1 MDRKPKRSKRN
12 NVKGVRDSNQN
23 PYPSFGRDRHA
34 QQVAP
39 GRHQETACK
48 LDTKKTILR
57 IGTWNVR
64 TLYQKGKVDNVSQEM
79 NRMNLN
85 ILGLSEVR
93 WKGAGSTKIDSKTLI
108 YSGGD
113 EHIRG
118 VGILFDETASKSL
131 KSWCPISD
139 RVVVAKIEAK
149 PLNLG
154 IIQVYAPTSEST
166 DEEVEKFYEE
176 IERAKSHLKSQDIK
190 IIMGDFN
197 AKVGDERVEDVV
209 GPCGLGTLN
218 ERGSRLIDWCE
229 MNNFFITNTW
239 FENHHRRQWTW
250 MSPGDRIRNKIDYIL
265 VQKRYRNAV
274 KTSKSLP
281 GADCDSDHI
290 PVMCKFELKLK
301 RVKKTKAHPKF
312 QMDLLRSDTN
322 LREQISVA
330 IQNRYEVL
338 SNITEVEE
346 LWLKMKESLKEV
358 MEEHIP
364 KKDTKVHKKWMN
376 SQILDLMEE
385 RRKLKNDEA
394 EYKILNKKIR
404 RECNAAKE
412 EWINR
417 QCQEIEQNQC
427 KDSKYIHTKINEVSG
442 RNIKCNNPGCIKS
455 KDGTMLME
463 KEEILNRWSEYVEDL
478 FSDNRGTKPEIKK
491 KIEGPC
497 ILKEEVKAALKKMKN
512 GKASGPDNIPTEIIT
527 ALEDLGIDMTTKL
540 LNAIYDSG
548 TIPEDLC
555 KSVFIALPKKP
566 GATECELH
574 RTISLMSHFTK
585 ILLRVLMHRMR
596 KSLRPEISTK
606 QFGFVRDK
614 GTRNAIFTLSM
625 LMERCIEVQ
634 KDLYLCFID
643 YSKAFDKVKHE
654 RLFGMLENLDIDG
667 KDLRVIRNLYWDQT
681 AAVRI
686 EGEYSDFKHIKRG
699 VRQGCVMSPD
709 LFNLYSETILRNLED
724 VPGLKV
730 NGENLNNLR
739 YADDTVLMAESVEQL
754 QKLLD
759 TVVLAS
765 EAMGLSLNVKKT
777 ECMVV
782 SKRSSNPR
790 CNLVSKGERIK
801 QVTKFKYLGYLIT
814 SDGRCATEIRKRIAM
829 AKDAFQKMKSILA
842 NRNITMTTKIRI
854 LKTYIWSVLLYGC
867 ECWTINKEIERKL
880 EAAEMWLI
888 RRMMRISWT
897 DKRTNESVLKEA
909 NLERS
914 LIKTLRRRQLEFLG
928 HVCRHKGLEHVA
940 ITGKIEGKRS
950 RGRQRITFIESL
962 NSWSTNVA
970 SSNTFLKLT
979 EDRSGWRSM
988 IANVCSR
995 QGT

>member
-1 MDRKPKRSKRN
+1 MVRSPKKEKCN
-12 NVKGVRDSNQN
+12 NVNGVSDPF

-39 GRHQETACK
+39 GRHQVTACK
-48 LDTKKTILR
+48 LGKKKSALR

-64 TLYQKGKVDNVSQEM
+64 TLNQKGKLDNVCQEM

-85 ILGLSEVR
+85 ILGLAEVR
-93 WKGAGSTKIDSKTLI
+93 WKGAGSIKIDSKTLI

-113 EHIRG
+113 VHERG
-118 VGILFDETASKSL
+118 VGILFDETTSKSL
-131 KSWCPISD
+131 KSWCPVSD
-139 RVVVAKIEAK
+139 RVVVAKIDAK

-154 IIQVYAPTSEST
+154 IIQVYAPTTEST
-166 DEEVEKFYEE
+166 DEEIEKLYEE
-176 IERAKSHLKSQDIK
+176 IEKAKGYLKSQDIK

-197 AKVGDERVEDVV
+197 AKVGDERVDDVV
-209 GPCGLGTLN
+209 GPCGIGTLN
-218 ERGSRLIDWCE
+218 ERGSRLIEWCE
-229 MNNFFITNTW
+229 RNNFFITNTW
-239 FENHHRRQWTW
+239 FENHQRRQWTW
-250 MSPGDRIRNKIDYIL
+250 MSPGDRVRNKIDYIL

-274 KTSKSLP
+274 KISKSLP

-301 RVKKTKAHPKF
+301 KVKKTKAHPTF
-312 QMDLLRSDTN
+312 QMDLLKTDKS

-330 IQNRYEVL
+330 VQNKYEAL
-338 SNITEVEE
+338 SNITEAEE
-346 LWLKMKESLKEV
+346 LWSKMKESLNDV

-364 KKDTKVHKKWMN
+364 KKDAKVHKKWMN
-376 SQILDLMEE
+376 RKILDLMEE
-385 RRKLKNDEA
+385 RRKQKKDETG
-394 EYKILNKKIR
+394 YKILNKKIKK
-404 RECNAAKE
+404 ECNAAKE
-412 EWINR
+412 EWINE
-417 QCQEIEQNQC
+417 QCQEIERNQYT
-427 KDSKYIHTKINEVSG
+427 DSRYIHTKINEVSG
-442 RNIKCNNPGCIKS
+442 KNFKCNKPGCLKS
-455 KDGTMLME
+455 KDGTMLMD

-478 FSDNRGTKPEIKK
+478 YSDNRGAKPEIKK
-491 KIEGPC
+491 NIEGPC
-497 ILKEEVKAALKKMKN
+497 ILKEEVQRALKKMKS
-512 GKASGPDNIPTEIIT
+512 GKATGPDNIPVEIIT
-527 ALEDLGIDMTTKL
+527 VLEDLGIDMTTKL

-555 KSVFIALPKKP
+555 KSVFIALPKTP

-585 ILLRVLMHRMR
+585 ILLRVLMLRVR

-654 RLFGMLENLDIDG
+654 KLFEMLETLDIDG

-681 AAVRI
+681 AAVKI
-686 EGEYSDFKHIKRG
+686 EGEYTDFKHIKRG

-724 VPGLKV
+724 APGLKV

-739 YADDTVLMAESVEQL
+739 YADDTVLMAESVQQL

-765 EAMGLSLNVKKT
+765 EKMGLSLNVKKT

-782 SKRSSNPR
+782 SKKSSNPR
-790 CNLVSKGERIK
+790 CSLVSKGEHIK

-814 SDGRCATEIRKRIAM
+814 SDGRCTTEIRKRIAM
-829 AKDAFQKMKSILA
+829 AKETFQKMKPILT
-842 NRNITMTTKIRI
+842 NRNVTMTTKTRI

-867 ECWTINKEIERKL
+867 ECWTINKVMERKL
-880 EAAEMWLI
+880 EAAEMWFI
-888 RRMMRISWT
+888 RRMLRVSWT
-897 DKRTNESVLKEA
+897 DKKTNEAVLKEA

-914 LIKTLRRRQLEFLG
+914 LMKTLRQRQLKFLG
-928 HVCRHKGLEHVA
+928 HVCRHKGLEHLA

-962 NSWSTNVA
+962 NSRSANMD
-970 SSNTFLKLT
+970 NDNLFLRLT
-979 EDRSGWRSM
+979 ESRSGWRTM
-988 IANVCSR
+988 VANVCSR